1 MMPPQRGFLP
11 LAALCAIAGSLPFLF
26 GLPGDFIFDD
36 IPNIVQNGTLQ
47 LNSLAPSALLDVL
60 FYGQLSGQTRILPT
74 LSFALNNYMGHGFD
88 PLIFKATNLA
98 IHAVTTL
105 ALALLLRNLL
115 LTAGVAQRRAHWA
128 ALALALAWAMHPL
141 QVSAVLYVV
150 QRLQTMATLFLVLA
164 LLSYLSARRAQ
175 MEGNSG
181 RSSWLFTS
189 LLWMMALSCKEDA
202 ILLPAYTL
210 AMELTVLRFR
220 AADPALA
227 RKLQQGYRLATALGI
242 AAYAFVI
249 VPHFW
254 AWDAYAGR
262 NFSSIERL
270 LSQGRVLCMYVGQ
283 ILLPLPS
290 HMSFYYDWL
299 QPSRGLLQPWT
310 TLPAWGLLLV
320 LLGTAWHLRKLR
332 PFFSLGVFLFFAGHL
347 VTSNVIGLELA
358 FEHRNHFPMIGIVL
372 AVGDLLALAATTRL
386 NLRIT
391 ASAATCALLL
401 IALGVTTAVRAES
414 WRSGLSIAQTSTQ
427 IAPTSA
433 RAWNSLCLT
442 WFDLGGGTKHGNPN
456 LDKAIAAC
464 NKGSEVDENSILGL
478 TNVISFKI
486 MQGSITSADWE
497 HYLRELRRVPMT
509 AENAKAIW
517 VILNRA
523 RDGMPVDGDRMFE
536 AIEITNQRH
545 PFDTIESAAI
555 GYFITGNTRQPEK
568 AYPYFAYAIQTA
580 KDPSF
585 GPGIIEE
592 LRKDGHSVMANK
604 LDAAHKDQDQ
614 PASP

>member
-11 LAALCAIAGSLPFLF
+11 LAVLCAIAGSLPFLF
-26 GLPGDFIFDD
+26 GLPGEFIFDD
-36 IPNIVQNGTLQ
+36 IPNIIQNGTLQ
-47 LNSLAPSALLDVL
+47 LNSLAPADLLDVL
-60 FYGQLSGQTRILPT
+60 FYGQVSGQTRILPT
-74 LSFALNNYMGHGFD
+74 LSFALDHYLGHGFN
-88 PLIFKATNLA
+88 PLIFKATNIS

-105 ALALLLRNLL
+105 ALAFLLRNLL
-115 LTAGVAQRRAHWA
+115 LVTGVAQHRAQWA
-128 ALALALAWAMHPL
+128 ALALALAWAIHPL
-141 QVSAVLYVV
+141 QVSSVLYAV

-175 MEGNSG
+175 MEGHSG
-181 RSSWLFTS
+181 RRGWLFTG

-210 AMELTVLRFR
+210 ALELTVLRFR
-220 AADPALA
+220 AANPALA

-242 AAYAFVI
+242 ATFFLLV

-254 AWDAYAGR
+254 AWDAYTGR
-262 NFSSIERL
+262 NFSSVERL
-270 LSQGRVLCMYVGQ
+270 LTQGRVLCMYLWQ
-283 ILLPLPS
+283 ILIPLPS
-290 HMSFYYDWL
+290 HMPFYYDWL
-299 QPSRGLLQPWT
+299 QPSRGLLQPWI
-310 TLPAWGLLLV
+310 TLPAWGALLA
-320 LLGTAWHLRKLR
+320 LLGAAWRLRQRR
-332 PFFSLGVFLFFAGHL
+332 PIFSLGIFLFLAGHF

-358 FEHRNHFPMIGIVL
+358 FEHRNHFPLIGIVL
-372 AVGDLLALAATTRL
+372 AVGDLLALAATRL
-386 NLRIT
+386 NSRNT
-391 ASAATCALLL
+391 AS
-401 IALGVTTAVRAES
+401 IALCLLVLIPLGTAAAIRADA

-464 NKGSEVDENSILGL
+464 SKGSEVDQDSVIGL

-486 MQGSITSADWE
+486 MQGSITTADWE
-497 HYLRELRRVPMT
+497 HYLGQLRRVPMT

-517 VILNRA
+517 VVLNRV
-523 RDGMPVDGDRMFE
+523 RDGMPVDGDRVFE
-536 AIEITNQRH
+536 AIQIINQRR
-545 PFDTIESAAI
+545 PFGTIESAAI

-568 AYPYFAYAIQTA
+568 AYPYFAHAIQAA
-580 KDPSF
+580 KDPTF

-592 LRKDGHSVMANK
+592 LRKDSHSEMADRLEAVNTG
-604 LDAAHKDQDQ
+604 QDE